1 MNTWDFPDGLVVKT
15 SPSNAWGCGFNPW
28 SEAKIPYTS
37 WTKKKQKKTKN
48 RSTVVTNSITTLK
61 L

>member
-15 SPSNAWGCGFNPW
+15 SPSNAGGGGFNPW

-37 WTKKKQKKTKN
+37 WTKKKTKQKTEA
-48 RSTVVTNSITTLK
+48 VL
-61 L
+61 